1 MRRQKLWRVR
11 VNRVVEEWVDVSAD
25 TPLQAEQL
33 AANLPKVI
41 SVFTGSALRGEKPV
55 GTHVPA
61 AGIEDGED

>member
-11 VNRVVEEWVDVSAD
+11 VNRAVEEWVDVSAD

-41 SVFTGSALRGEKPV
+41 SVFAGSALKGDKPV
-55 GTHVPA
+55 GTYVPA
-61 AGIEDGED
+61 AGIEDDDG